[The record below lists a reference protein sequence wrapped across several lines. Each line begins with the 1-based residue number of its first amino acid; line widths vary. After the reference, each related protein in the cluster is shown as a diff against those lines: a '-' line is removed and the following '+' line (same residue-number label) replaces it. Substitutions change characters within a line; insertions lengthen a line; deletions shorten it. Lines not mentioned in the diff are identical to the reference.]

1 MNIFGSLTVFL
12 MKHNKSIDDIKWI
25 GNDNAYMSI
34 DEFIRLSRAINDNNH
49 FPLEFMPEKL
59 KLVGVDFWIEKKH
72 HDDYSCVYLDDIDD
86 CWVYNSMPQKPA
98 MQNNTWRDYYS
109 TGELKVIGSY
119 KASEGSKC
127 ISESRNNDDII
138 NLFNY
143 TI

>member
-1 MNIFGSLTVFL
+1 MNIFESLTFFL
-12 MKHNKSIDDIKWI
+12 MNHNKRIDDIKWV
-25 GNDNAYMSI
+25 GNDSTYMSMG
-34 DEFIRLSRAINDNNH
+34 EFVRLSKAVNDKNH
-49 FPLEFMPEKL
+49 FPLEFMPENL

-72 HDDYSCVYLDDIDD
+72 HDDYSCVYLDDTDD

-109 TGELKVIGSY
+109 TSELKVIGSY

-127 ISESRNNDDII
+127 ISESRSNDDII

>member
-25 GNDNAYMSI
+25 GNDNTYMSI

-86 CWVYNSMPQKPA
+86 CWVYNSMPQKPTT
-98 MQNNTWRDYYS
+98 QNNIWKDYYN
-109 TGELKVIGSY
+109 TEELRVIGGY
-119 KASEGSKC
+119 RATEKSKC
-127 ISESRNNDDII
+127 ICESRNNDDII